1 MDPLLPDITP
11 VDDPYS
17 FSELSEDAL
26 NASWGALRTH
36 SLHWHPGAALDDLLR
51 RWPLSGG
58 GDHDTAA
65 LVTVP
70 SRAVEAADVLAR
82 HGYAPLLV
90 TAARLPGRGFDRR
103 STARI
108 VPLTQE
114 NLDAAVELNVETLRF
129 DSLFGMVTARPSSA
143 ERLRE
148 HIASLLER
156 PEPCGWL
163 AERDGEVVGF
173 VYYDLPRHAEW
184 IAPRTSVRP
193 VAYLGLLG
201 VRRDARGGGIGAALA
216 DHAHGLLDEAG
227 VGVTLLH
234 HALPNPLSAPFWY
247 SHGYRP
253 LWTTWQRRPA
263 R

>member
-1 MDPLLPDITP
+1 MDPLLPDLAP
-11 VDDPYS
+11 ADDPYS
-17 FSELSEDAL
+17 FTELPEEDL

-36 SLHWHPGAALDDLLR
+36 SLRWHPGADLDDLLR
-51 RWPLSGG
+51 RWPLSGA

-65 LVTVP
+65 LVSVP
-70 SRAVEAADVLAR
+70 SRAVRAADVLAR
-82 HGYAPLLV
+82 HGFAPLLV
-90 TAARLPGRGFDRR
+90 TAARLPGRGLDGR
-103 STARI
+103 SGVEV
-108 VPLTQE
+108 VPLTHE
-114 NLDAAVELNVETLRF
+114 NLDAAVEVNLETLRF

-143 ERLRE
+143 DRLRE
-148 HIASLLER
+148 HVASLLER

-173 VYYDLPRHAEW
+173 LYYDLPGHSDW

-193 VAYLGLLG
+193 VAYIGLLG
-201 VRRDARGGGIGAALA
+201 VREDARGGGVGAALA